1 MRHFCRSLSLTVAF
15 LLAAA
20 ATPAHAQFAQE
31 SVVASPSTTAAG
43 PTVDGATAGVRSAPT
58 AESRTS
64 LEAALRQDR
73 EPRMGRNVAL
83 MVVGGAALITGLII
97 GDDAGAV
104 IAVSGAII
112 GLYGLYNFVK

>member
-1 MRHFCRSLSLTVAF
+1 MRFFCRSLALTVA
-15 LLAAA
+15 LVLAAT
-20 ATPAHAQFAQE
+20 ATPAHAQFVQE
-31 SVVASPSTTAAG
+31 PVVASEAATAAG
-43 PTVDGATAGVRSAPT
+43 PTLDGATAGVRSAPT
-58 AESRTS
+58 IESRTS
-64 LEAALRQDR
+64 LEAALKQD

-83 MVVGGAALITGLII
+83 MIVGGAALITGLII